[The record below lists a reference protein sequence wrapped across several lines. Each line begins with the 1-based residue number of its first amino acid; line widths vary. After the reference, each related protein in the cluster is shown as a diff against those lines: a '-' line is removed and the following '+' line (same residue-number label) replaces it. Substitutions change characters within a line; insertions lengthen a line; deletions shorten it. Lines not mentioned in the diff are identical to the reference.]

1 MKCGP
6 DDCPIKAF
14 SDLTP
19 AEQRVERKRTAKK
32 MSDQGFTQEQI
43 AKQLGVGQATI
54 ARDLEGNLSIVD
66 KLKPTKTA
74 SNPKGAGRP
83 KGTKH
88 GPKPEKRKTT
98 ADQDAQIA
106 SAILDG
112 GKTYEQTEQEFDVS
126 NTVARRAVAQEQG
139 RREAQADPPID
150 PATLS
155 LSAQEKLAAAMRQYQ
170 RKLDAGYEK
179 DLQEGIRKS
188 LETTVLPFYEE
199 KLALYEQV
207 TKARQGFMKKADYNK
222 IRFCLHPDQ
231 YMNRTSEQ
239 RNAASQL
246 WEELEV
252 VLVSE
257 AEKPTGTF
265 DMPKTYAELLARK
278 QAAQEKRKTKRT
290 SGRPSLSSVAAS

>member
-1 MKCGP
+1 MAQAVLDEGRTLEQVTR
-6 DDCPIKAF
+6 DF
-14 SDLTP
+14 DLP
-19 AEQRVERKRTAKK
+19 SVQHAKLAVAEER
-32 MSDQGFTQEQI
+32 
-43 AKQLGVGQATI
+43 
-54 ARDLEGNLSIVD
+54 
-66 KLKPTKTA
+66 
-74 SNPKGAGRP
+74 GR
-83 KGTKH
+83 
-88 GPKPEKRKTT
+88 
-98 ADQDAQIA
+98 
-106 SAILDG
+106 
-112 GKTYEQTEQEFDVS
+112 
-126 NTVARRAVAQEQG
+126 RRAE
-139 RREAQADPPID
+139 PIIT
-150 PATLS
+150 PEMLS

-207 TKARQGFMKKADYNK
+207 TKARQGFMKKTDYNK

-257 AEKPTGTF
+257 AEKPTDTF
-265 DMPKTYAELLARK
+265 NVPKTYAELLARK
-278 QAAQEKRKTKRT
+278 QAAQEKRKTKRM

>member
-32 MSDQGFTQEQI
+32 MSDQGFTEQQI
-43 AKQLGVGQATI
+43 AKQLGVSQATVSN
-54 ARDLEGNLSIVD
+54 DLKNTLSTTDKVSSAPRVD
-66 KLKPTKTA
+66 KFGRKNT
-74 SNPKGAGRP
+74 GRP
-83 KGTKH
+83 KGRRRTA
-88 GPKPEKRKTT
+88 PT
-98 ADQDAQIA
+98 ADISQKMAQA
-106 SAILDG
+106 VLDEG
-112 GKTYEQTEQEFDVS
+112 RTLEQVTRDFDLPSVQH
-126 NTVARRAVAQEQG
+126 AKLAVAEERG
-139 RREAQADPPID
+139 RRQAEPIIT
-150 PATLS
+150 PEMLS
-155 LSAQEKLAAAMRQYQ
+155 LSAQEKLAAAMRQHQ
-170 RKLDAGYEK
+170 RKLDAGYE
-179 DLQEGIRKS
+179 QRVREAIRAGIRDA

-207 TKARQGFMKKADYNK
+207 TKARQGFMKKTDYNK

-231 YMNRTSEQ
+231 YMSRTPEQ

-252 VLVSE
+252 VLLSE
-257 AEKPTGTF
+257 TEKPTSTF
-265 DMPKTYAELLARK
+265 NMPKTYAELLARK

-290 SGRPSLSSVAAS
+290 SGRSSLAASELNR